1 MKKLILIAVTAS
13 ILSSCAEQKSS
24 TIEKEVLGYDTTED
38 GTKAALYAGDS
49 SSVIIFEKMLNA
61 HNERDTATIR
71 SLQDP
76 KLYQLFIADGNV
88 IEGTDNYFK
97 FLSPRFESVNPRWD
111 IKFVL
116 ASCFKGKNGEVQQ
129 WVTGAVVLTRSID
142 GKDVKVNQYHDAL
155 VVDGKFRKV
164 IVAERKLSAGELN

>member
-13 ILSSCAEQKSS
+13 TLFACAEQKST

-38 GTKAALYAGDS
+38 GTKTAVYAGDS
-49 SSVIIFEKMLNA
+49 SSVKILEKILIA

-76 KLYQLFIADGNV
+76 KLYQLLIPDGNV

-97 FLSPRFESVNPRWD
+97 ILIPRFEAVNPRWD
-111 IKFVL
+111 IKFII
-116 ASCFKGKNGEVQQ
+116 ASSFKGKNGEVQQ
-129 WVTGAVVLTRSID
+129 WVTAGVVLTLSID
-142 GKDVKVNQYHDAL
+142 GQDVKVNQYYDAL
-155 VVDGKFRKV
+155 VVDGKLRKV
-164 IVAERKLSAGELN
+164 IVAERKLSAGE

>member
-1 MKKLILIAVTAS
+1 MKKLLLIAVTAS
-13 ILSSCAEQKSS
+13 ILFACAEQKST

-38 GTKAALYAGDS
+38 GTKTAVYAGDS
-49 SSVIIFEKMLNA
+49 SSVKILEKILIA

-76 KLYQLFIADGNV
+76 KLYQLLIPDGNV

-97 FLSPRFESVNPRWD
+97 ILIPRFEAVNPRWD
-111 IKFVL
+111 IKFIL
-116 ASCFKGKNGEVQQ
+116 ASSFKGKNGEVQQ
-129 WVTGAVVLTRSID
+129 WVTAAVVLTRSID

-155 VVDGKFRKV
+155 VVDGKLRKV
-164 IVAERKLSAGELN
+164 IVAERKLSAGE